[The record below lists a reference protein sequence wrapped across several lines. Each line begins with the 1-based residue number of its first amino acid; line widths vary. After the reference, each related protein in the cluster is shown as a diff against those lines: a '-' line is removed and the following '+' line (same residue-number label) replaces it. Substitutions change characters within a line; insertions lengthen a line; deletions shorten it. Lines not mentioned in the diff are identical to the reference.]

1 MPGGQS
7 PTLRRRRLGAALR
20 QLREQAEI
28 SREQVGEKLD
38 CSASKIG
45 RIENGDVG
53 LNRRDLNDMLDMY
66 GLDDPDQRQALL
78 DLAREGK
85 RRDGWWR
92 KYSDLP
98 NRYLRLIELEAVA
111 TSFRWFEPMVV
122 PGLLQTEDYARAVIR
137 ATKPAVGEDEVE
149 RRARVRMTRQELL
162 TRDDA
167 PEFWTILD
175 EAALRRVMGGPA
187 VMRGQLEHLVQ
198 VAKLPNVTVQVLP
211 FSHGGHEATTGA
223 FALLRFPDKDPDI
236 VYVEGFAGDI
246 YLEDEADV
254 RRCSLVFDHLAA
266 AALSPQKSIALI
278 REAARGME

>member
-28 SREQVGEKLD
+28 PREQVGQKLD
-38 CSASKIG
+38 CSASKVG

-53 LNRRDLNDMLDMY
+53 VHRRDLHDMLDLY
-66 GLDDPDQRQALL
+66 GVDDPGQRQALL

-137 ATKPAVGEDEVE
+137 ATKPAASEDEVE
-149 RRARVRMTRQELL
+149 RRVRVRATRQELL
-162 TRDDA
+162 TRA
-167 PEFWTILD
+167 EPPEFWTILD
-175 EAALRRVMGGPA
+175 EAALRRMMGGST
-187 VMRGQLEHLVQ
+187 VMCDQLQHLAQ

-211 FSHGGHEATTGA
+211 FTHGGHEAVTGA
-223 FALLRFPDKDPDI
+223 FAVLRFPDPDPDI

-246 YLEDEADV
+246 YLEEEADV

-278 REAARGME
+278 REAVRAMA